1 MKQQIRSAALFMMAT
16 SIAMVA
22 AQEDKISE
30 VNFVMSP
37 TFVTGLITVF
47 FLYVMLSFGFGQ
59 LSDIQV
65 PPYQLQYDDRN
76 KDNNRDWLKIWGEIE
91 N

>member
-1 MKQQIRSAALFMMAT
+1 MKQQIRSAALLMMAAAVAT
-16 SIAMVA
+16 VSAEGDIA
-22 AQEDKISE
+22 D
-30 VNFVMSP
+30 VNNVLSP

-76 KDNNRDWLKIWGEIE
+76 RDNNRDWLKIWGEIE

>member
-1 MKQQIRSAALFMMAT
+1 MKQQIRSAALLMMAASVAT
-16 SIAMVA
+16 VSAEGDIA
-22 AQEDKISE
+22 D
-30 VNFVMSP
+30 VNNVLSP

-76 KDNNRDWLKIWGEIE
+76 RDNNRDWLKIWGEIE

>member
-1 MKQQIRSAALFMMAT
+1 MKQQIRSAALLVMAAT
-16 SIAMVA
+16 VATVSAEGDIA
-22 AQEDKISE
+22 D
-30 VNFVMSP
+30 VNNVLSP

-65 PPYQLQYDDRN
+65 PPY
-76 KDNNRDWLKIWGEIE
+76 
-91 N
+91 